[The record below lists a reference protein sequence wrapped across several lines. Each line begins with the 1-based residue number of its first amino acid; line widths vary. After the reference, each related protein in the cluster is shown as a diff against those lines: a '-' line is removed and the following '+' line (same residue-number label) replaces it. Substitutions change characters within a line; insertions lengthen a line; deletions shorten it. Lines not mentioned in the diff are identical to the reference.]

1 MKKIYLSIGAFF
13 LASCVSLGSFAAEK
27 NGSESLLADSKE
39 LRTKLLSLGF
49 DFAKDE
55 RPLPVRREFKDEV
68 TRTDSDNVGHYTNES
83 IRNSKNIML
92 RGGLNT
98 AKRTNIHLGENDSRI
113 KSIDKGVKDYK
124 NDQKDCQY
132 LDYVNGIGNTIY
144 LKPGFVTD
152 IMLPEGERLE
162 RIKVGDKLRF
172 DVETFFDRNGRGRW
186 HIYIQPLVWD
196 ITTNIIIVTDRH
208 IFQSALETSD
218 MFIPFVKW
226 ELAKD
231 DKEDLG
237 KAANVV
243 LPVKSPQELEFDYS
257 VTGKAARRIQ
267 RCFDDRHWNTFI
279 VFKKDTLKNKK
290 PIVFSSSSNGSLVL
304 TDYETN
310 GDTIVV
316 HNVFNILEI
325 HIGNSV
331 AVIRRRKSI

>member
-1 MKKIYLSIGAFF
+1 MQS
-13 LASCVSLGSFAAEK
+13 S
-27 NGSESLLADSKE
+27 
-39 LRTKLLSLGF
+39 
-49 DFAKDE
+49 
-55 RPLPVRREFKDEV
+55 P
-68 TRTDSDNVGHYTNES
+68 
-83 IRNSKNIML
+83 
-92 RGGLNT
+92 NT
-98 AKRTNIHLGENDSRI
+98 PKNIHLNEERSNNESLDSE
-113 KSIDKGVKDYK
+113 GKDYK

-162 RIKVGDKLRF
+162 QFKLGDKLRYE
-172 DVETFFDRNGRGRW
+172 VETFFDRNGRGRW

-208 IFQSALETSD
+208 IFQSALETSE

-226 ELAKD
+226 ELAED
-231 DKEDLG
+231 DKEDFS
-237 KAANVV
+237 KAENVV
-243 LPVKSPQELEFDYS
+243 LPVKSPSELEFDYS

-279 VFKKDTLKNKK
+279 VFKKNYLKNKK
-290 PIVFSSSSNGSLVL
+290 PIVFASSSNGSLVL

-316 HNVFNILEI
+316 HNVFSILEI

>member
-1 MKKIYLSIGAFF
+1 MKKIYLSIGV
-13 LASCVSLGSFAAEK
+13 LLVASCFSLSTLAAEK
-27 NGSESLLADSKE
+27 NSSDSLLADSKE
-39 LRTKLLSLGF
+39 LRAKLLSLNLSTREKQQPAFKADGGKVTVSDF
-49 DFAKDE
+49 DN
-55 RPLPVRREFKDEV
+55 
-68 TRTDSDNVGHYTNES
+68 TGHYTNES
-83 IRNSKNIML
+83 ISNNENIIL
-92 RGGLNT
+92 RSGSN
-98 AKRTNIHLGENDSRI
+98 AYKRTNIHLSENGSRV
-113 KSIDKGVKDYK
+113 KSIEKEEKDYK

-162 RIKVGDKLRF
+162 RIKVGDKLRY

-196 ITTNIIIVTDRH
+196 VTTNIIIVTDRH

-226 ELAKD
+226 ELAED

-237 KAANVV
+237 RSVNVV
-243 LPVKSPQELEFDYS
+243 LPVKSPKELEFDYS

-267 RCFDDRHWNTFI
+267 RCFDDKHWNTFI
-279 VFKKDTLKNKK
+279 VFKKGYLKNKM
-290 PIVFSSSSNGSLVL
+290 PIVFASSSNGSLVL

-316 HNVFNILEI
+316 HNVFSILEI

>member
-1 MKKIYLSIGAFF
+1 MRS
-13 LASCVSLGSFAAEK
+13 SLNK
-27 NGSESLLADSKE
+27 
-39 LRTKLLSLGF
+39 T
-49 DFAKDE
+49 
-55 RPLPVRREFKDEV
+55 
-68 TRTDSDNVGHYTNES
+68 
-83 IRNSKNIML
+83 
-92 RGGLNT
+92 
-98 AKRTNIHLGENDSRI
+98 KRTNIHLSENSSRI
-113 KSIDKGVKDYK
+113 ESIYKEEKDYK

-132 LDYVNGIGNTIY
+132 LDYVKGIGNTIY

-162 RIKVGDKLRF
+162 RIKVGDKLRYE
-172 DVETFFDRNGRGRW
+172 VETFFDRNGRGRW
-186 HIYIQPLVWD
+186 HIYIQPLVRD

-208 IFQSALETSD
+208 IFQSALETSE

-226 ELAKD
+226 ELAED

-243 LPVKSPQELEFDYS
+243 LPVKSPKELEFDYS

-267 RCFDDRHWNTFI
+267 RCFDDKHWNTFI
-279 VFKKDTLKNKK
+279 VFKKGYLKNKK
-290 PIVFSSSSNGSLVL
+290 PIVFASSSNGSLVL

-316 HNVFNILEI
+316 HNVFSILEI

>member
-1 MKKIYLSIGAFF
+1 MRKIYLSIGGF
-13 LASCVSLGSFAAEK
+13 LVASCISLTTLAAEK
-27 NGSESLLADSKE
+27 NGSDSLLAESKE
-39 LRTKLLSLGF
+39 LRAKLVTLSSSYLEKNQAVHKAAEPSGIMSDF
-49 DFAKDE
+49 D
-55 RPLPVRREFKDEV
+55 
-68 TRTDSDNVGHYTNES
+68 NMGHYTNES
-83 IRNSKNIML
+83 IRKNKNIIL
-92 RGGLNT
+92 RSRLNKT
-98 AKRTNIHLGENDSRI
+98 KRTNIHLSENSSRI
-113 KSIDKGVKDYK
+113 ESIYKEEKDYK

-162 RIKVGDKLRF
+162 QFKLGDKLRYE
-172 DVETFFDRNGRGRW
+172 VETFFDRNGRGRW

-208 IFQSALETSD
+208 IFQSALETSE

-226 ELAKD
+226 ELAED
-231 DKEDLG
+231 DKEDFS
-237 KAANVV
+237 KAENVV
-243 LPVKSPQELEFDYS
+243 LPVKSPSELEFDYS

-279 VFKKDTLKNKK
+279 VFKKDYLKNKR
-290 PIVFSSSSNGSLVL
+290 PIVFASSSNGSLVL

-316 HNVFNILEI
+316 HNVFSILEI

>member
-1 MKKIYLSIGAFF
+1 MKKIYLSIGVF
-13 LASCVSLGSFAAEK
+13 LVASCFSLSTLAAEK
-27 NGSESLLADSKE
+27 NSSDSLLADSKE
-39 LRTKLLSLGF
+39 LRAKLLSLSSSTREKQQAVHKEGDPKVTVSDF
-49 DFAKDE
+49 D
-55 RPLPVRREFKDEV
+55 
-68 TRTDSDNVGHYTNES
+68 NIGHYTNES
-83 IRNSKNIML
+83 ISNNENIIL
-92 RGGLNT
+92 RSGSN
-98 AKRTNIHLGENDSRI
+98 AYKRTNIHLSENSSRV
-113 KSIDKGVKDYK
+113 KSIEKEEKDYK

-162 RIKVGDKLRF
+162 RIKVGDKLRY

-208 IFQSALETSD
+208 IFQSALETSE

-226 ELAKD
+226 ELAED

-237 KAANVV
+237 RSVNVV
-243 LPVKSPQELEFDYS
+243 LPVKSPKELEFDYS

-267 RCFDDRHWNTFI
+267 RCFDDKHWNTFI
-279 VFKKDTLKNKK
+279 VFKKGYLKNKK
-290 PIVFSSSSNGSLVL
+290 PIVFASSSNGSLVL

-316 HNVFNILEI
+316 HNVFSILEI

>member
-1 MKKIYLSIGAFF
+1 MKKIYLSIGV
-13 LASCVSLGSFAAEK
+13 LLVASCFSLSTLAAEK
-27 NGSESLLADSKE
+27 NGSDSLLADSKE
-39 LRTKLLSLGF
+39 LRAKLLSLSSSTREKQQPARKAGEPRGTMSKF
-49 DFAKDE
+49 DN
-55 RPLPVRREFKDEV
+55 
-68 TRTDSDNVGHYTNES
+68 TGHYTNES
-83 IRNSKNIML
+83 IRKIENIIM
-92 RGGLNT
+92 RSGPNAYKG
-98 AKRTNIHLGENDSRI
+98 TNIHLSENSSRV
-113 KSIDKGVKDYK
+113 KSIEKEEKDYK

-162 RIKVGDKLRF
+162 RIKVGDKLRY

-208 IFQSALETSD
+208 IFQSALETSE

-226 ELAKD
+226 ELAED

-237 KAANVV
+237 RSVNVV
-243 LPVKSPQELEFDYS
+243 LPVKSPKELEFDYS

-267 RCFDDRHWNTFI
+267 RCFDDKHWHTFI
-279 VFKKDTLKNKK
+279 VFKKGYLKNKK
-290 PIVFSSSSNGSLVL
+290 PIVFASSSNGSLVL

-316 HNVFNILEI
+316 HNVFSILEI

>member
-1 MKKIYLSIGAFF
+1 MRKIYLSIGVFLVASCFSLTT
-13 LASCVSLGSFAAEK
+13 LASEK
-27 NGSESLLADSKE
+27 NGSDSLLADSKE
-39 LRTKLLSLGF
+39 LRAKLLSLSSSTREKQQPARRAAGSKVTVSDF
-49 DFAKDE
+49 DN
-55 RPLPVRREFKDEV
+55 
-68 TRTDSDNVGHYTNES
+68 TGHYTNES
-83 IRNSKNIML
+83 IRKKENIIL
-92 RGGLNT
+92 RSNLNT
-98 AKRTNIHLGENDSRI
+98 VKETNIHLNKDSSHI
-113 KSIDKGVKDYK
+113 ETPEQEVKDYK

-162 RIKVGDKLRF
+162 RIKVGDKLRY

-196 ITTNIIIVTDRH
+196 ITTNIIIVTNRH
-208 IFQSALETSD
+208 IFQSALETSE

-226 ELAKD
+226 ELAED
-231 DKEDLG
+231 DKEDLS
-237 KAANVV
+237 KAENVV
-243 LPVKSPQELEFDYS
+243 LPVKSPSELEFDYS

-279 VFKKDTLKNKK
+279 VFKKDYLKNKK
-290 PIVFSSSSNGSLVL
+290 PIVFASSSNGSLVL

-316 HNVFNILEI
+316 HNVFSILEI

>member
-1 MKKIYLSIGAFF
+1 MKKIYLSIGLFLVASFVSLTT
-13 LASCVSLGSFAAEK
+13 LASEK
-27 NGSESLLADSKE
+27 NGSDSILADSKE
-39 LRTKLLSLGF
+39 LRTKLLDLSKGYREKKQPTSNASCNRGKTLDLENF
-49 DFAKDE
+49 
-55 RPLPVRREFKDEV
+55 RPYA
-68 TRTDSDNVGHYTNES
+68 SES
-83 IRNSKNIML
+83 IINNENFISRSSRNKE
-92 RGGLNT
+92 G
-98 AKRTNIHLGENDSRI
+98 RTNINLIENGSCVENI
-113 KSIDKGVKDYK
+113 EKEEKDYK

-132 LDYVNGIGNTIY
+132 LDYVSGIGNTIY

-162 RIKVGDKLRF
+162 RIKVGDKLRY

-196 ITTNIIIVTDRH
+196 IKTNIIIVTDRH
-208 IFQSALETSD
+208 IFQSVLETSE

-226 ELAKD
+226 ELAED

-243 LPVKSPQELEFDYS
+243 LPVKSPKDLEFDYS

-267 RCFDDRHWNTFI
+267 RCFDDKHWNTFI
-279 VFKKDTLKNKK
+279 VFKKGYLKNKK
-290 PIVFSSSSNGSLVL
+290 PIVFASSSNGSLVL

-316 HNVFNILEI
+316 HNVFSILEI

-331 AVIRRRKSI
+331 AVIRRRKSIT

>member
-1 MKKIYLSIGAFF
+1 MRKIYLSIGVFLVASCFSLTT
-13 LASCVSLGSFAAEK
+13 LASVK
-27 NGSESLLADSKE
+27 NGSDSLLADSKE
-39 LRTKLLSLGF
+39 LRAKLLSLSSSTREKQQPARRAAGAKVTVSDF
-49 DFAKDE
+49 DN
-55 RPLPVRREFKDEV
+55 
-68 TRTDSDNVGHYTNES
+68 TGHYTNES
-83 IRNSKNIML
+83 IRKKENIIL
-92 RGGLNT
+92 RSNLNT
-98 AKRTNIHLGENDSRI
+98 VKETNIHLNKDSSHI
-113 KSIDKGVKDYK
+113 ETPEQEIKDYK

-162 RIKVGDKLRF
+162 RIKVGDKLRY

-196 ITTNIIIVTDRH
+196 ITTNIIIVTNRH
-208 IFQSALETSD
+208 IFQSALETSE

-226 ELAKD
+226 ELAED

-237 KAANVV
+237 KAVNVV
-243 LPVKSPQELEFDYS
+243 LPVKSPKELEFDYS

-267 RCFDDRHWNTFI
+267 RCFDDKHWNTFI
-279 VFKKDTLKNKK
+279 VFKKGYLKNKK
-290 PIVFSSSSNGSLVL
+290 PIVFASSSNGSLVL

-316 HNVFNILEI
+316 HNVFSILEI

>member
-1 MKKIYLSIGAFF
+1 MKKVYLSIGAFLVASCF
-13 LASCVSLGSFAAEK
+13 SLTTLASEK
-27 NGSESLLADSKE
+27 NGSDSLLADSKE
-39 LRTKLLSLGF
+39 LRAKLLSLNLSTR
-49 DFAKDE
+49 E
-55 RPLPVRREFKDEV
+55 NQQPVRRAAGPKV
-68 TRTDSDNVGHYTNES
+68 TVSDFDNMGHYTNES
-83 IRNSKNIML
+83 ISNNENIIL
-92 RGGLNT
+92 RSGLNT
-98 AKRTNIHLGENDSRI
+98 YKRTNIHLSENSSRI
-113 KSIDKGVKDYK
+113 EASEKEEKDYK

-162 RIKVGDKLRF
+162 RIKVGDKLRYE
-172 DVETFFDRNGRGRW
+172 VETFFDRNGRGRW

-208 IFQSALETSD
+208 IFQSALETSE

-226 ELAKD
+226 ELAED

-237 KAANVV
+237 SSANVV
-243 LPVKSPQELEFDYS
+243 LPVKSPKELEFDYS

-267 RCFDDRHWNTFI
+267 RCFDDKHWNTFI
-279 VFKKDTLKNKK
+279 VFKKGYLKNKK
-290 PIVFSSSSNGSLVL
+290 PIVFASSSNGSLVL

-316 HNVFNILEI
+316 HNVFSILEI

-331 AVIRRRKSI
+331 AVIKRRKSI

>member
-1 MKKIYLSIGAFF
+1 MKKIYLSIGVF
-13 LASCVSLGSFAAEK
+13 LVASCFSLTTLAAEK
-27 NGSESLLADSKE
+27 NGSDSLLADSKE
-39 LRTKLLSLGF
+39 LRAKLLSLSSSTREKQQP
-49 DFAKDE
+49 A
-55 RPLPVRREFKDEV
+55 RREGKPKV
-68 TRTDSDNVGHYTNES
+68 TVSDFDNTGHYTNES
-83 IRNSKNIML
+83 ISNNENIIL
-92 RGGLNT
+92 RSGLNT
-98 AKRTNIHLGENDSRI
+98 SIRTNIHLSENSSRVEASE
-113 KSIDKGVKDYK
+113 KEEKDYK

-162 RIKVGDKLRF
+162 RIKVGDKLRY

-208 IFQSALETSD
+208 IFQSALETSE

-226 ELAKD
+226 ELAED

-237 KAANVV
+237 RSANVV
-243 LPVKSPQELEFDYS
+243 LPVKSPKELEFDYS

-267 RCFDDRHWNTFI
+267 RCFDDKHWNTFI
-279 VFKKDTLKNKK
+279 VFKKGYLKNKK
-290 PIVFSSSSNGSLVL
+290 PIVFASSSNGSLVL

-316 HNVFNILEI
+316 HNVFSILEI

-331 AVIRRRKSI
+331 AVIKRRKSI

>member
-1 MKKIYLSIGAFF
+1 MKKIFLSIGGFLIAFCF
-13 LASCVSLGSFAAEK
+13 PLTSLAAEK
-27 NGSESLLADSKE
+27 NGIESIIADSKE
-39 LRTKLLSLGF
+39 LRTKLLSLGSNF
-49 DFAKDE
+49 TKDE
-55 RPLPVRREFKDEV
+55 RSLIELREPEAGA
-68 TRTDSDNVGHYTNES
+68 TRTDFNYVGHYTNER
-83 IRNSKNIML
+83 IRKKYILQSSP
-92 RGGLNT
+92 NT
-98 AKRTNIHLGENDSRI
+98 PKNIHLNEERSNNESLDPEG
-113 KSIDKGVKDYK
+113 KDYK

-162 RIKVGDKLRF
+162 QFKLGDKLRYE
-172 DVETFFDRNGRGRW
+172 VETFFDRNGRGRW

-208 IFQSALETSD
+208 IFQSALETSE

-226 ELAKD
+226 ELAED
-231 DKEDLG
+231 DKEDLS
-237 KAANVV
+237 KAENVV
-243 LPVKSPQELEFDYS
+243 LPVKSPSELEFDYS

-279 VFKKDTLKNKK
+279 VFKKDYLKNKK
-290 PIVFSSSSNGSLVL
+290 PIVFASSSNGSLVL

-316 HNVFNILEI
+316 HNVFSILEI

>member
-1 MKKIYLSIGAFF
+1 MKKIYLSIGV
-13 LASCVSLGSFAAEK
+13 LLVASCFSLSTLAAEK
-27 NGSESLLADSKE
+27 NGSDSLLADSKE
-39 LRTKLLSLGF
+39 LRAKLLSLSSSTREKHQPARKAGEPTGTMSKF
-49 DFAKDE
+49 DN
-55 RPLPVRREFKDEV
+55 
-68 TRTDSDNVGHYTNES
+68 TGHYTNES
-83 IRNSKNIML
+83 IRKIENIIM
-92 RGGLNT
+92 RSGPNAYKG
-98 AKRTNIHLGENDSRI
+98 TNIHLSENSSLV
-113 KSIDKGVKDYK
+113 KSIEKEEKDYK

-162 RIKVGDKLRF
+162 RIKVGDKLRY

-186 HIYIQPLVWD
+186 HIYIQPLVRD

-208 IFQSALETSD
+208 IFQSALETSE

-226 ELAKD
+226 ELAED

-243 LPVKSPQELEFDYS
+243 LPVKSPKELEFDYS

-267 RCFDDRHWNTFI
+267 RCFDDKHWNTFI
-279 VFKKDTLKNKK
+279 VFKKGYLKNKK
-290 PIVFSSSSNGSLVL
+290 PIVFASSSNGSLVL

-316 HNVFNILEI
+316 HNVFSILEI

>member
-1 MKKIYLSIGAFF
+1 MKKIYLSIGVF
-13 LASCVSLGSFAAEK
+13 LVASCFSLSTLAAEK
-27 NGSESLLADSKE
+27 NSSDSLLADSKE
-39 LRTKLLSLGF
+39 LRAKLLSLNLSTREKQQPAFKADGAKVTVSDF
-49 DFAKDE
+49 DN
-55 RPLPVRREFKDEV
+55 
-68 TRTDSDNVGHYTNES
+68 TGHYTNES
-83 IRNSKNIML
+83 ISNNENIIL
-92 RGGLNT
+92 RSGPN
-98 AKRTNIHLGENDSRI
+98 AYKRTNIHLSENGSRV
-113 KSIDKGVKDYK
+113 KSIEKEEKDYK
-124 NDQKDCQY
+124 SDQKDCQY

-162 RIKVGDKLRF
+162 RIKVGDKLRY

-208 IFQSALETSD
+208 IFQSALETSE

-226 ELAKD
+226 ELAED

-237 KAANVV
+237 RSVNVV
-243 LPVKSPQELEFDYS
+243 LPVKSPKELEFDYS

-267 RCFDDRHWNTFI
+267 RCFDDKHWNTFI
-279 VFKKDTLKNKK
+279 VFKKGYLKNKK
-290 PIVFSSSSNGSLVL
+290 PIVFASSSNGSLVL

-316 HNVFNILEI
+316 HNVFSILEI

>member
-1 MKKIYLSIGAFF
+1 MKKIYLSIGVF
-13 LASCVSLGSFAAEK
+13 LVASCFSLSTLAAEK
-27 NGSESLLADSKE
+27 NSSDSLLADSKE
-39 LRTKLLSLGF
+39 LRAKLLSLNLSTREKQQPARRAAGSKVTVSDF
-49 DFAKDE
+49 D
-55 RPLPVRREFKDEV
+55 
-68 TRTDSDNVGHYTNES
+68 NIGHYTNES
-83 IRNSKNIML
+83 ISNNENIIL
-92 RGGLNT
+92 RSGSN
-98 AKRTNIHLGENDSRI
+98 AYKRTNIHLSENSSRV
-113 KSIDKGVKDYK
+113 KSIEKEEKDYK

-162 RIKVGDKLRF
+162 RIKVGDKLRY

-208 IFQSALETSD
+208 IFQSALETSE

-226 ELAKD
+226 ELAED

-237 KAANVV
+237 RSVNVV
-243 LPVKSPQELEFDYS
+243 LPVKSPKELEFDYS

-279 VFKKDTLKNKK
+279 VFKKDYLKNKR
-290 PIVFSSSSNGSLVL
+290 PIVFASSSNGSLVL

-316 HNVFNILEI
+316 HNVFSILEI